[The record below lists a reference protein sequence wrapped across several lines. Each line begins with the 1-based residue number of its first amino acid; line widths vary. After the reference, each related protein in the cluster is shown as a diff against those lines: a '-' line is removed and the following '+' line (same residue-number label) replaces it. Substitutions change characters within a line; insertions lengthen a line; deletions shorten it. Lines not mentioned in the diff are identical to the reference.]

1 MPNLTPIN
9 LLRIILSDDKLWL
22 FGLCFKRQSRQF
34 HLLVLLFWAK
44 KKKVREKRTNG
55 FSIAYRYSSFNLQTA
70 KDSFNILRHYP
81 KWAQSWWSTIKKLPR
96 HQVHTEI
103 STPYLITKKPR
114 ISVTLL
120 GKGLSSLCHCHITN
134 ITIHQERPELATCHS
149 PRVSV
154 VSPTRMSGTCQFV
167 D

>member
-1 MPNLTPIN
+1 MIN
-9 LLRIILSDDKLWL
+9 FDFLGFVFKDKVDNFTFLYCY
-22 FGLCFKRQSRQF
+22 FGPKT
-34 HLLVLLFWAK
+34 
-44 KKKVREKRTNG
+44 KKVREKRTNG

-81 KWAQSWWSTIKKLPR
+81 KWAQSRWSTINKLPR

-134 ITIHQERPELATCHS
+134 ITIHQERPELATCH
-149 PRVSV
+149 PPPVSV